1 MWTFHASLAS
11 KNESKNT
18 EIPSIE
24 MKKTKAW
31 KSIQLFQ
38 KISVYE
44 LWVAITSPRDDLRK
58 THIHTYK
65 RTHTERKGGVGNQ
78 RYPGFPRKQS
88 FEIMQHVHQLSNVE
102 WESK

>member
-1 MWTFHASLAS
+1 MDHGSTFHASLAS

-44 LWVAITSPRDDLRK
+44 WVAITFPRDDLRK

-65 RTHTERKGGVGNQ
+65 RTHRKKGGSG
-78 RYPGFPRKQS
+78 
-88 FEIMQHVHQLSNVE
+88 EIRGTQDFR
-102 WESK
+102 ESSHLR